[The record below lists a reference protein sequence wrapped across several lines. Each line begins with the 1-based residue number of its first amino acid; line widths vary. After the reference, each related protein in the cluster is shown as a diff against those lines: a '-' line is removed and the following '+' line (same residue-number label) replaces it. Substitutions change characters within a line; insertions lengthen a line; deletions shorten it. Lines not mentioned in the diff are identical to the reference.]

1 MHRQCLRQKECHD
14 YVGGRLI
21 WEEIKAA
28 HPEIVR
34 PLRKT
39 EQGWE
44 YYLVSTVDTA
54 LKAAQLFA
62 SLIHRC
68 LALFMSGASWHY
80 HELRHILCH
89 EHQNCAACHGR
100 LATKRRTL
108 RRVCQTKFPDCS
120 GTSGAWETCSSEVS
134 GHSP

>member
-1 MHRQCLRQKECHD
+1 MKSTIQPPTKAVLSQKECHD

-54 LKAAQLFA
+54 LKAAQLSA
-62 SLIHRC
+62 SLIHPGRPTTTSSR
-68 LALFMSGASWHY
+68 SGRNA
-80 HELRHILCH
+80 
-89 EHQNCAACHGR
+89 
-100 LATKRRTL
+100 K
-108 RRVCQTKFPDCS
+108 
-120 GTSGAWETCSSEVS
+120 
-134 GHSP
+134 

>member
-1 MHRQCLRQKECHD
+1 MHRQRLRQKECHD

-54 LKAAQLFA
+54 LKAAQLSA

-68 LALFMSGASWHY
+68 LACSCRALRGITMSCGTFSVMS
-80 HELRHILCH
+80 
-89 EHQNCAACHGR
+89 
-100 LATKRRTL
+100 TKT
-108 RRVCQTKFPDCS
+108 VPHVMV
-120 GTSGAWETCSSEVS
+120 G
-134 GHSP
+134 